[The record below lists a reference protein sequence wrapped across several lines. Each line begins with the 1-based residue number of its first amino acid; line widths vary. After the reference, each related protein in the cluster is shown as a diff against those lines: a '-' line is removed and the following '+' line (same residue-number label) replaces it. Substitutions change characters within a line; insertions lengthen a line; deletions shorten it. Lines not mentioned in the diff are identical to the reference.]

1 MSRAVPIGKPASQG
15 KTLIMT
21 RTFLPILLFVAT
33 FCFALGLVL
42 PIAIFERLFFL
53 TERPSLLEIIASLW
67 GGSDYFLAIVIALF
81 SVAFPAAKLIILHMA
96 SADGAQRHLVHRAGA
111 LSKWSM
117 MDVLVVALAVFAAK
131 TTGLASA
138 AAQPGI
144 WFYGMAALVS
154 AGIAVF
160 LKREDR
166 LRQEDRPEQSSA
178 GARD

>member
-1 MSRAVPIGKPASQG
+1 
-15 KTLIMT
+15 MT
-21 RTFLPILLFVAT
+21 RTIIPILLFVAT

-53 TERPSLLEIIASLW
+53 TERPSLLEIVASLW
-67 GGSDYFLAIVIALF
+67 TESDYFLAAVIALF
-81 SVAFPAAKLIILHMA
+81 SVAFPAAKLLVLHMA
-96 SADGAQRHLVHRAGA
+96 AADGARRHLVHRAGA

-144 WFYGMAALVS
+144 WFYGAAALIS
-154 AGIAVF
+154 AIIAIV
-160 LKREDR
+160 LKKEDR
-166 LRQEDRPEQSSA
+166 RAETAGPVA
-178 GARD
+178 GAEGQSR

>member
-1 MSRAVPIGKPASQG
+1 
-15 KTLIMT
+15 MT

-53 TERPSLLEIIASLW
+53 TERPSLLEIVASLW
-67 GGSDYFLAIVIALF
+67 AGSDYFLAIVIALF
-81 SVAFPAAKLIILHMA
+81 SVAFPAAKLLVLHMA
-96 SADGAQRHLVHRAGA
+96 SADGARRNLVHRAGA

-144 WFYGMAALVS
+144 WFYGAAALLS
-154 AGIAVF
+154 AVLAIF

-166 LRQEDRPEQSSA
+166 RELDARRQDGTEDQS
-178 GARD
+178 R